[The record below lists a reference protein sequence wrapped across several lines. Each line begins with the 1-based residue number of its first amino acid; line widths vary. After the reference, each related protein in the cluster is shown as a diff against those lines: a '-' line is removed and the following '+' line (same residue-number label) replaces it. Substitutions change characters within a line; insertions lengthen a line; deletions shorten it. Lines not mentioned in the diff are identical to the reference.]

1 MEENQ
6 YIDFNEIKKYVNIT
20 EEKLFLLYLKEV
32 FKDLADR
39 DESNK
44 KKGVMKMA
52 FLDYIKLPIF
62 ISEKVFGVLDVDKD
76 GFLNQ
81 KEFILGMNRLYNSN
95 FDDTVKLIFEILD
108 FNRDGL
114 IEKDDVKMILG
125 LLPLKTDRN
134 KIKYKYQMESLEEIH
149 EIINLTFGDKKELN
163 LDEFKE
169 VIKEKKSDVFLQ
181 IICFLYQ
188 KKPFVDSNITI
199 LKSSKKASN
208 LELGTPQMSKKVK
221 CDNVLLPS
229 PLQNSSLSPA
239 FQLLQSGKINSPFLL
254 NGRPGNEKENF
265 NPEISGFKGM
275 IRYHN
280 RNIPKSEDTKN
291 ADINENDDDDE
302 EAVKKIIKSS
312 ENVFNSPSTFLK
324 NSEELSKKIT
334 PFSLFTPEIK
344 PIKENSKTDG
354 EIPQMS
360 LNSDENQTQNDNN
373 KVAYENYIYKKS
385 DGNRLKKYYLVLID
399 KDIYYYKSEQKKEVL
414 GMHNLSGCFFKE
426 NNPEKINDK
435 IYYCFTIIFPKKER
449 KYYVG
454 SQEIYDNFVNSLK
467 NSFGYLNFFDYY
479 EMLDNLGEGIF
490 GSVKL
495 GVEKKTNQ
503 RVAIKIIKK
512 SKAKESDIELVRNE
526 IDIMKLCYHPNV
538 VHLLDHFEN
547 GEYIFIV
554 MEYIKGGCLTD
565 YLKKNEFDF
574 SEKRAA
580 EIIYQLAK
588 GLKYLHKY
596 GIIHRDLKPDN
607 IMLTEASDKGNVKI
621 MDFGLSKILGKKEKS
636 TDGFGTLTFVSPE
649 VLVRKPYNKEVDIWS
664 LGVILYLMLSGE
676 LPFDDPDDNEQNIAK
691 AIVYQDVKFPS
702 EKFGKRSKAVIEL
715 IQRCLT
721 KDPKAR
727 IKVDEIIKSD
737 WIKEQLSNE

>member
-20 EEKLFLLYLKEV
+20 EEKLFLLYLREV

-44 KKGVMKMA
+44 KKGVMKMS

-188 KKPFVDSNITI
+188 KKPFVDTNITI

-254 NGRPGNEKENF
+254 GGRPGNEKENF

-280 RNIPKSEDTKN
+280 RNIPKNEDAKN
-291 ADINENDDDDE
+291 SDINENNDDDE
-302 EAVKKIIKSS
+302 EAVKKIIKSA
-312 ENVFNSPSTFLK
+312 ENVYNSPSTILK
-324 NSEELSKKIT
+324 NSEELSKKIV
-334 PFSLFTPEIK
+334 PFSLVTPETK
-344 PIKENSKTDG
+344 PIKENSKEAG

-360 LNSDENQTQNDNN
+360 LNNDENQNENN
-373 KVAYENYIYKKS
+373 KITYENYIYKKS

-426 NNPEKINDK
+426 NSPEKINDK

-467 NSFGYLNFFDYY
+467 ISFGYLNFFDYY
-479 EMLDNLGEGIF
+479 EMLDDLGEGIF

-565 YLKKNEFDF
+565 YFKKNEFNF

-607 IMLTEASDKGNVKI
+607 IMLTESSDKGNVKI

-649 VLVRKPYNKEVDIWS
+649 VLIRKPYNKEVDIWS
-664 LGVILYLMLSGE
+664 LGVILYLMLSGD
-676 LPFDDPDDNEQNIAK
+676 LPFDDPDDNEQKIAK
-691 AIVYQDVKFPS
+691 AIVYQEVKFPND
-702 EKFGKRSKAVIEL
+702 KFGKRSKAVIEL
-715 IQRCLT
+715 IQGCLT
-721 KDPKAR
+721 KDPKSR